1 MPNSPNRKEIID
13 IRILRLIGIEDV
25 FDLDYETYLTL
36 LKEAMVKGR
45 MSKTSI
51 PTEEVMLLTE
61 EYRRVKG
68 KKGNGRFKVQPKKLT
83 SSLGGSIKSVVS
95 KIQKTNIKTFLPGS
109 RVDLKQTSGGIE
121 DTLSSIQQTLD
132 SIYNLLLTQQKNLKD
147 AAEKQRRKDETERRK
162 ATETRLEKGFKA
174 VAKVASKVIAPV
186 KSILSR
192 IIDFFIAI
200 FIGRTVVKLLEWF
213 ADPKNKRKVDAI
225 FRFLGDHWPKLLGMY
240 ILFGTKFGKFV
251 RGISKF
257 LIRGIVAFAAKNP
270 KVAAVVGVTAASAA
284 VIAQLT
290 KNLQGKNKGS
300 QKEEQ
305 SPTILGFYGGG
316 LAPSL
321 NLFNFFGGS
330 SGLVTGQKGIDKIP
344 AMLTEGEF
352 VMSRGAVQKYGLDT
366 LMSMNAAG
374 GGTNTPRMIGG
385 IPHAAGG
392 GFFGRTP
399 PANNIV
405 STGTFKPS
413 AGMVD
418 PITGMT
424 PTDFAE
430 NAIRNPYRPPIPA
443 PQQNPLSSLFGRRGL
458 STRGVQAGFTGMGR
472 EGFEAIMRGDKFRLG
487 RWKPQIL
494 GRGAY
499 SSPTF
504 RGAQR
509 YAGATGSLGGR
520 QLPGGVIKTIVP
532 GGARRINFLEPQ
544 SVVKPSTFDKGKLLA
559 DKLMRGRY
567 ANSPLAN
574 RLRSQLISG
583 AAQDIGLG
591 LGRTLGKGM
600 QILNAPVIGDMIL
613 PEGTSAYDQLTGPN
627 AYYNAP
633 GYRGPKP
640 MRFAGGPA
648 PNTSRKSYSI
658 APPTPKTSRVM
669 YVNTPSGGKSG
680 GNSAPAGQKIPSFS
694 AVTPDP
700 RRYAKAAQLGIG

>member
-1 MPNSPNRKEIID
+1 MPNSPNKKEIID
-13 IRILRLIGIEDV
+13 IRILRLIGLEDV

-36 LKEAMVKGR
+36 LKEAMVRGR
-45 MSKTSI
+45 MSRSTI
-51 PTEEVMLLTE
+51 PTEEIMLLTE
-61 EYRRVKG
+61 EYKRVKG
-68 KKGNGRFKVQPKKLT
+68 KKGNGRFKVQPKRLT
-83 SSLGGSIKSVVS
+83 SSIGGSIKSVAS

-109 RVDLKQTSGGIE
+109 KVDLKQTSTGFEG
-121 DTLSSIQQTLD
+121 TLSSIQQTLD
-132 SIYNLLLTQQKNLKD
+132 SIYNLLVTQQKNLKD
-147 AAEKQRRKDETERRK
+147 AAEKQRRKEEAERRK
-162 ATETRLEKGFKA
+162 ASEERLEKGFKA
-174 VAKVASKVIAPV
+174 VAKVANKVVAPV

-192 IIDFFIAI
+192 IIDFFVAI
-200 FIGRTVVKLLEWF
+200 FIGRTIVKLLQWF

-270 KVAAVVGVTAASAA
+270 KIAAVVGVTAASAA
-284 VIAQLT
+284 IIAQLT
-290 KNLQGKNKGS
+290 KSLQGKDKGS
-300 QKEEQ
+300 EKEEQ
-305 SPTILGFYGGG
+305 SPTLLGFYGGG
-316 LAPSL
+316 LAPSI

-366 LMSMNAAG
+366 LMAMNASG
-374 GGTNTPRMIGG
+374 GGTNVPRMIGG
-385 IPHAAGG
+385 IPHARGG
-392 GFFGRTP
+392 GFFGRAKPTP

-405 STGTFKPS
+405 PTGIFRPS

-424 PTDFAE
+424 PTDFAQ
-430 NAIRNPYRPPIPA
+430 NAARNPYRSA
-443 PQQNPLSSLFGRRGL
+443 PQPSLFGRRGL
-458 STRGVQAGFTGMGR
+458 STRGVQAGFTGMGK

-487 RWKPQIL
+487 NWKPQIL

-499 SSPTF
+499 SAPTL

-509 YAGATGSLGGR
+509 YAGASGSLGGR
-520 QLPGGVIKTIVP
+520 QLPGGVIRTIVP

-544 SVVKPSTFDKGKLLA
+544 AAVKPSTFDKGKALA
-559 DKLMRGRY
+559 DKLMRGAY

-574 RLRSQLISG
+574 RLRSQLMSG
-583 AAQDIGLG
+583 AAMNVGLG
-591 LGRTLGKGM
+591 LGKTLGRGL
-600 QILNAPVIGDMIL
+600 QILNAPVIGDML
-613 PEGTSAYDQLTGPN
+613 DPAGTSAYDQLTGPN

-640 MRFAGGPA
+640 MRFSGGPA
-648 PNTSRKSYSI
+648 PNTSRRSYSI
-658 APPTPKTSRVM
+658 APPTPRTSKVM
-669 YVNTPSGGKSG
+669 YVNTPSGGKSSG
-680 GNSAPAGQKIPSFS
+680 SSIPAGQSIPSFS
-694 AVTPDP
+694 AVTSDS